1 MRILLVDD
9 NPRRVAKAVRSLVD
23 GGRVGHD
30 DIVNARCTAEAASF
44 MQGEKFDLLLIDL
57 MIPARLSD
65 DPDVKY
71 SLQLLGEINDGGCL
85 LKPRKIIGLTEY
97 DAAASE
103 AADTFRQDAWH
114 LLITNDLSDDWLD
127 TIARCVDYVSAEQ
140 SQRESFEYA
149 TDILVVAAMR
159 SELDAVH
166 QLGWNWQA
174 PEPADDNT
182 FVVPG
187 HIDAGGKSYSVVSA
201 HAERMGMV
209 SAAVLASKLISI
221 YRPRIC
227 VMPGICAGVPG
238 RAEIGDV
245 VFADCSWDYQSG
257 KHAVSEHGG
266 SIFLSAPHQIAVDVR
281 IPPRVDQLAADT
293 VALHAV
299 WNQWPNRP
307 KNPFQV
313 VRGPMGC
320 GSAVLADSGLV
331 ERVEAQN
338 RKLRAIEME
347 SYGLLLA
354 ANYAAS
360 PRPLCIVAKSVCD
373 FADSNKGDD
382 HQAYACFTSARAID
396 LFLTRFL
403 PDLIG

>member
-9 NPRRVAKAVRSLVD
+9 NSRRVAKAVKSLVES
-23 GGRVGHD
+23 GRVGHD
-30 DIVNARCTAEAASF
+30 DIANARCTAEAVLF
-44 MQGEKFDLLLIDL
+44 MQDEKFDLLLIDL
-57 MIPARLSD
+57 MIPGRLSD
-65 DPDVKY
+65 DPDVKH
-71 SLQLLGEINDGGCL
+71 SLQLLGEINDGGSL
-85 LKPRKIIGLTEY
+85 RKPTKIIGLTEY

-103 AADTFRQDAWH
+103 AADTFRQDAWY
-114 LLITNDLSDDWLD
+114 LLITSDLSDDWLD
-127 TIARCVDYVSAEQ
+127 TIVRCIDYISEEQ
-140 SQRESFEYA
+140 AQRESSSYL
-149 TDILVVAAMR
+149 TDVLVVAAMK
-159 SELDAVH
+159 SELDAVY
-166 QLGWNWQA
+166 LLDWNWRA

-182 FVVPG
+182 FVVLG
-187 HIDAGGKSYSVVSA
+187 RIDVAGKSYSVVSA

-221 YRPRIC
+221 YKPRIC

-281 IPPRVDQLAADT
+281 IPPRVDQLGADT
-293 VALHAV
+293 GALHAV
-299 WNQWPNRP
+299 WKQWPNRP

-320 GSAVLADSGLV
+320 GSAVLADSGVV

-396 LFLTRFL
+396 LFLTRFMA
-403 PDLIG
+403 DLCG